1 VKKIKAALLSKL
13 KVMENQ
19 IHFNSE
25 KEIIEWLLGIVNS
38 KEEYESLISDLSR
51 ITGLT
56 KEQIIEKEV
65 RENENSRR
73 NQK

>member
-19 IHFNSE
+19 IHLTTE
-25 KEIIEWLLGIVNS
+25 QEVTEWLLGIVNS

-65 RENENSRR
+65 RENEN
-73 NQK
+73 